1 MQKCLRKKIKPN
13 FDIFYKHEN
22 KFLEFMKNVFT
33 EFFTLSML
41 RVTPIVLKLK
51 FYTNEFLVF

>member
-13 FDIFYKHEN
+13 FDIFYKPEN
-22 KFLEFMKNVFT
+22 KFLEFMKNFFT
-33 EFFTLSML
+33 EVFSLSLL

-51 FYTNEFLVF
+51 LYTNEFLVF